1 MIRVLGYAL
10 LVAGVLAVTLW
21 FARDLPPPERVR
33 FAAGIEDGGYWR
45 FAERYRDILAED
57 GISLDLVATAGSV
70 ENAALLASGAVDA
83 ALLQGGIEPDV
94 PVETLGSVFIEPLLI
109 FARLDT
115 ATGDGGAVAPDRP
128 VGIPRNVAEWAGL
141 RIAAGA
147 EGSGT
152 RAATSSLLAAAGLP
166 GADNTLLPLGGA
178 DAAGALA
185 AGEAD
190 VAVFVAPLSAPY
202 LQPILSDPDV
212 MLLPVA
218 HVVALSRRMAQARIV
233 DVPSGAFSL
242 DPPLP
247 AEDLRLLGLVARI
260 VAEPHLHPAAVDRIV
275 EAAIRVHG
283 PGDVL
288 TSAGTYPSM
297 ADAALPQDSYARDLL
312 ADGPSVFADILP
324 YWGVAQINRF
334 AILLLPIVFLLL
346 PLLRA
351 LPGLYAFRVRS
362 RVFRH
367 YARIRQI
374 ETEAAR
380 TTDAGHLKD
389 LQTEL
394 REIDDEIARLK
405 LPLAYRDY
413 AYNARLHIDLLLSRI
428 ASRV

>member
-10 LVAGVLAVTLW
+10 LFAGVLAATIW

-45 FAERYRDILAED
+45 IAERYRDILAED
-57 GISLDLVATAGSV
+57 GIALDLVATAGSD

-166 GADNTLLPLGGA
+166 GADNTLLSLGGA

-324 YWGVAQINRF
+324 YWVVAQINRF

-374 ETEAAR
+374 ESEAAR